1 MGVFSKIGSI
11 AAPIAGAFLGGAPG
25 AAVGASLAGSLLSAD
40 AVNSAASVSKKSAR
54 EQMRF
59 QERMSNTAH
68 QREMADLKA
77 AGLNPILAAKYG
89 GASTPG
95 GASYLK
101 GMPDYSGVTNSVSKG
116 IQMQNVQSQ
125 TQLTQNQAAIA
136 GYEAQAL
143 AANPELRTV
152 NMLKGVDPATYLAGL
167 ALHRSNSANS
177 TAQAFGIGERW
188 KPPKGTHVPPPPIG
202 YHYGSKGEFIKDK
215 KKKMSRADYEKQ
227 IERETKGMNN
237 SEKLQ
242 YYKNH
247 PNWSYPQ

>member
-1 MGVFSKIGSI
+1 MGLLSGLSSLGSALSGFGGI
-11 AAPIAGAFLGGAPG
+11 ATA
-25 AAVGASLAGSLLSAD
+25 GASLAGSLLSQD

-54 EQMRF
+54 EQMKF

-68 QREMADLKA
+68 QREMADLQK

-101 GMPDYSGVTNSVSKG
+101 GMPDYSGVTNSVAKG
-116 IQMQNVQSQ
+116 IQMQNIQSQ

-152 NMLKGVDPATYLAGL
+152 NMLKGVDPGTYLAGL
-167 ALHRSNSANS
+167 ALHKANS
-177 TAQAFGIGERW
+177 SKSAATAYGIGEKW
-188 KPPKGTHVPPPPIG
+188 KPPKGKRVPPPPIG
-202 YHYGSKGEFIKDK
+202 YENKPGGGWK
-215 KKKMSRADYEKQ
+215 KKNSGISPAEMKQ
-227 IERETKGMNN
+227 IDQEISNQLRNKTYWDSK
-237 SEKLQ
+237 
-242 YYKNH
+242 
-247 PNWSYPQ
+247 WR